1 MTRRFC
7 LFLPLLFLMSCGGQ
21 EAPAK
26 RYAMEGDVK
35 AVDATAKTATIAAG
49 KIGDWMDAMTM
60 EYSIKPD
67 TDFAK
72 LHVGD
77 HIHATVVVKDPTYYV
92 TEIKVGK

>member
-1 MTRRFC
+1 MNRR
-7 LFLPLLFLMSCGGQ
+7 LLLLVPFLLLIGCGAQGTP
-21 EAPAK
+21 EK
-26 RYAMEGDVK
+26 RYPMEGDIK
-35 AVDATAKTATIAAG
+35 ALDPASKTATIAAG